1 MRIINKSKLK
11 SYASA
16 CARYTYSLLANRQ
29 GGRKVILCFHSLRP
43 NATHSWIHPDD
54 FDLILGW
61 LNEHADVM
69 DIESLISADRTSN
82 MRPAVALTFDDGHKD
97 NLVDAMPIAQN
108 HGVSFTVYITTG
120 VIERDA
126 RALRRFQ
133 YTLRQKQ
140 ADFEVLSWNDAAALI
155 DGGCSIGSH
164 TWDHP
169 MLSQLPDE
177 GIQFQLEFSRDLIR
191 KRLGLQQFGIAF
203 PYGKFGRNVDDRVV
217 SLTEKAGYS
226 HAACVEHRAVSAD
239 DSRFQLPRFI
249 LNNGDLDSLRR
260 KVYGEEDYHGFIS
273 RHMPQWSARLL
284 SPTDFHE
291 AEGALPPL
299 CAQEIP

>member
-1 MRIINKSKLK
+1 
-11 SYASA
+11 
-16 CARYTYSLLANRQ
+16 
-29 GGRKVILCFHSLRP
+29 
-43 NATHSWIHPDD
+43 
-54 FDLILGW
+54 
-61 LNEHADVM
+61 
-69 DIESLISADRTSN
+69 
-82 MRPAVALTFDDGHKD
+82 
-97 NLVDAMPIAQN
+97 
-108 HGVSFTVYITTG
+108 
-120 VIERDA
+120 
-126 RALRRFQ
+126 
-133 YTLRQKQ
+133 LRQKQ
-140 ADFEVLSWNDAAALI
+140 ADFEVLSWDDAAALI

-169 MLSQLPDE
+169 MLSHLPDE

-203 PYGKFGRNVDDRVV
+203 PYGKFGRNVDERVV

-226 HAACVEHRAVSAD
+226 HGACVEHRAVSAD

-299 CAQEIP
+299 CAPEIP